1 MISILHSARILGL
14 VLIVAACSDS
24 GESEKPSSLER
35 DASPGSGQATAR
47 PATKLDEASSSA
59 LSPSRAP
66 QVLEAFEVGAN
77 VYVRALTTEPA
88 ANGLWVGTSAGVHEI
103 DLETKQLRRTF
114 TRQDGLANEYVFA
127 IFVDH
132 QGYKWFGTNA
142 GGVSR
147 YRGGKWKTFFP
158 MHGLADYWVYSFA
171 EQKDGTLWIGTWE
184 GVNRVDP
191 LTVNFRTYI
200 DELVNE
206 WVYGIDVDSKDRVWF
221 ATEGGVSMYDGD
233 SWSSWSHLDGL
244 GAANAEVLPPS
255 KNTGVG
261 TSGGVIRYD
270 TSTDDYRLFDVRSG
284 LLSNGVF
291 HLSKLDDKLAVGTYG
306 GGLSLL
312 DPATGTWE
320 NFNIQHGLADSFVYD
335 VLKTASGDIWIA
347 TWSGANR
354 VRGARLDDR
363 SSWELY
369 TVENTG

>member
-1 MISILHSARILGL
+1 
-14 VLIVAACSDS
+14 
-24 GESEKPSSLER
+24 
-35 DASPGSGQATAR
+35 
-47 PATKLDEASSSA
+47 
-59 LSPSRAP
+59 
-66 QVLEAFEVGAN
+66 VLEAFEVGAN

-147 YRGGKWKTFFP
+147 YRGGEWKTFFP

-206 WVYGIDVDSKDRVWF
+206 WVYGIAVDSKDRVWF
-221 ATEGGVSMYDGD
+221 ASEGGVSMYDGD
-233 SWSSWSHLDGL
+233 SWSSWTHLDGL
-244 GAANAEVLPPS
+244 GAPNAELLPPS
-255 KNTGVG
+255 KNTGLG
-261 TSGGVIRYD
+261 TRSRHDLGVLRGGEATYNPNYVFAIHVDPDDRVWGGTWGGGVSVFDGNQWKNFTTEDGLAGNIVYSMVQDDEGVFWFGTDRGLSRYD
-270 TSTDDYRLFDVRSG
+270 GKRWNTYNRNNGLFEEHVYALALAPDGDVWAGTRG
-284 LLSNGVF
+284 GVVRIGQAPKGV
-291 HLSKLDDKLAVGTYG
+291 SK
-306 GGLSLL
+306 
-312 DPATGTWE
+312 
-320 NFNIQHGLADSFVYD
+320 
-335 VLKTASGDIWIA
+335 
-347 TWSGANR
+347 
-354 VRGARLDDR
+354 
-363 SSWELY
+363 
-369 TVENTG
+369 